1 MKSER
6 YDESIISLKEK
17 LFLSGNSLK
26 IIAIIAMT
34 IDHLAWMNI
43 AEYNQAETPTQIF
56 FPVKDCFPL
65 PRRKHQILQL

>member
-1 MKSER
+1 MKSEKFDR
-6 YDESIISLKEK
+6 NGTLLKEK